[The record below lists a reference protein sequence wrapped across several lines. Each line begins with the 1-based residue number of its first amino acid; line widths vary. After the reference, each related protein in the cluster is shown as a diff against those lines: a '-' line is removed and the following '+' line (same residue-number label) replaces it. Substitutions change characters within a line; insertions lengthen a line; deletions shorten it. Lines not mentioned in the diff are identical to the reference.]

1 MHWASCNIK
10 KTEKLPYDIDG
21 DCVYEVSY
29 DPTNMMSS
37 SKDGRPWNAWHTSKR
52 SGLTFVGIR
61 RVASCGGTY
70 KCKNHTCPYF
80 QSYGK
85 PNKVQFKK
93 VSEDLVA
100 CSCRGYQADSV
111 PCAVKKV
118 WEFSDNTVLV
128 YHCGQHSCVAK
139 NKPID
144 ITGEA
149 TKFFHANTCAKLSQ
163 FPFERLRGMLKE
175 GKSITDMYA
184 EAQGLANLKKIQNI
198 KQKVIRQ
205 ENPVGHSFEALA
217 KLKSQVTK

>member
-1 MHWASCNIK
+1 M
-10 KTEKLPYDIDG
+10 
-21 DCVYEVSY
+21 
-29 DPTNMMSS
+29 
-37 SKDGRPWNAWHTSKR
+37 
-52 SGLTFVGIR
+52 
-61 RVASCGGTY
+61 
-70 KCKNHTCPYF
+70 
-80 QSYGK
+80 
-85 PNKVQFKK
+85 
-93 VSEDLVA
+93 A

-175 GKSITDMYA
+175 GKSITDTYA